1 MMVLCDCLQLAD
13 KNLIRDAL
21 RQSEDCQ
28 IEQVLDT
35 PSFPLDV

>member
-1 MMVLCDCLQLAD
+1 MMVLYDCLQLAD

-28 IEQVLDT
+28 IEQVPDT
-35 PSFPLDV
+35 SSITLAA